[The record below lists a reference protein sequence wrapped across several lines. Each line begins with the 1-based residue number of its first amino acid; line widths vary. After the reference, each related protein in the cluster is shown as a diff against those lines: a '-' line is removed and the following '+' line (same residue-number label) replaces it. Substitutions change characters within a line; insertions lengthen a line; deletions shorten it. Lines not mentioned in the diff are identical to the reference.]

1 MFIKRGRTEN
11 QTIAI
16 WFWEV
21 YDLGVIELIETR
33 NSDSKPENNLIFI
46 PQNSK
51 KAQRLDVR
59 IKWRGVTEQ
68 RNSIS

>member
-51 KAQRLDVR
+51 K
-59 IKWRGVTEQ
+59 
-68 RNSIS
+68 